1 MLNLMQM
8 CSFSF
13 RLLFFLMLWNVNFEL
28 MRYLPPWLRVQIFV
42 GFTLKAKQALD
53 LSDLKCIWKK
63 HVKNMAS
70 HLLTKYI
77 PLSKSCQS
85 LHSLESQRKFISE
98 RNKWFYA

>member
-1 MLNLMQM
+1 MLKRALIYLFTIILLHVESDANVQFF
-8 CSFSF
+8 FSF
-13 RLLFFLMLWNVNFEL
+13 AFFLMLWNVNVEL

-77 PLSKSCQS
+77 T
-85 LHSLESQRKFISE
+85 
-98 RNKWFYA
+98 